1 MVKLFSGLFLLLL
14 ATHTQ
19 STPWKFWKPK
29 VKSEQ
34 IRQNEEP
41 LISPPLGKNRS
52 IVFHTSYY
60 LDLQVKDVVGE
71 TMETGDVAH
80 QRIRVMKAKEIVMG
94 QQMEEV
100 MMDTK
105 DVKEILCAAVTIA
118 KSSVSTFMRKT
129 IAVRSLQAR
138 NNQHEKILTYQEHHL
153 NQSLV
158 QLQLSLINFLINTIR
173 STVQRSKLRSW

>member
-1 MVKLFSGLFLLLL
+1 
-14 ATHTQ
+14 
-19 STPWKFWKPK
+19 
-29 VKSEQ
+29 
-34 IRQNEEP
+34 
-41 LISPPLGKNRS
+41 
-52 IVFHTSYY
+52 
-60 LDLQVKDVVGE
+60 
-71 TMETGDVAH
+71 METGDVAH

-138 NNQHEKILTYQEHHL
+138 NNQHEKKLTYQEHHS

-158 QLQLSLINFLINTIR
+158 NGAKVETLILVEDAARLRNLAMKEKGIAMVQEMEDSTMVTRVARDHLFVEPIIAKNLELTIMKKTIAVR
-173 STVQRSKLRSW
+173 DLLLHW